1 MDKVTCDWCLNRI
14 NDTYEEDV
22 SAIILSLEPNTY
34 IFCDDDCLKKFILDN
49 TWDVYV
55 TPEGHIVD

>member
-1 MDKVTCDWCLNRI
+1 MDRICCDWCLNRI
-14 NDTYEEDV
+14 NDSDEEV

-34 IFCDDDCLKKFILDN
+34 IFCDDDCLRKFILDN
-49 TWDVYV
+49 SWDVYV